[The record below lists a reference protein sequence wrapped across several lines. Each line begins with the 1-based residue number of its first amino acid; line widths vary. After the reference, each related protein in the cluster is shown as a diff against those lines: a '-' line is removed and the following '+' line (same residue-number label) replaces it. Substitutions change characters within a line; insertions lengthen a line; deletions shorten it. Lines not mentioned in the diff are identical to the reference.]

1 MDARKS
7 RKARKS
13 LSKDAVNSSVSS
25 SIVLASS
32 SRPQAAHATHAAPG
46 APRASS
52 VTEQLESHNKVAG
65 DSTLH
70 KQDKVR
76 EIRRSG
82 GEFRVK
88 RSPTQAPRLNFAVLG
103 AHGAGK
109 STFVRCALDL
119 KKSAASYMSSKK
131 MALDGEIFLI
141 SLLEIPLD
149 DTEISADR
157 IKWPEVL
164 DGANLPPIDGVLAL
178 YDVTNRESL
187 RHVPELLSE

>member
-1 MDARKS
+1 MEPRKP

-13 LSKDAVNSSVSS
+13 LSRDAVSSSVSS
-25 SIVLASS
+25 SSVSVS
-32 SRPQAAHATHAAPG
+32 NSRPQPPHAAHAAAA

-52 VTEQLESHNKVAG
+52 VTEQLESHSNEAC
-65 DSTLH
+65 DSTWQ
-70 KQDKVR
+70 KKDKGR

-82 GEFRVK
+82 GESRVK
-88 RSPTQAPRLNFAVLG
+88 RPPTQAPRLSFAVLG

-119 KKSAASYMSSKK
+119 KKTTASQMSSKK

-141 SLLEIPLD
+141 NLLEIPVD

-164 DGANLPPIDGVLAL
+164 DGAEFPRIDGVLAL